1 MKPSAKQSDRG
12 ILKAEAGKQ
21 NFSLARY
28 EPTQTL
34 AQLVEYY
41 WVVQWDLRG
50 QAPYRQVV
58 LSYPSVHM
66 AFEKEHH
73 GMFAGVYGVPS
84 EPYTR
89 HLQETGVVVGV
100 KFQPGGFYP
109 FWKQPISSITGRILS
124 VGDIFG
130 EDGTAL
136 QHEIFELDDAEKGV
150 QLVERFLLERLP
162 APDDNVALL
171 NRIVQTVIDNREITK
186 VEDVVSLLGINKR
199 TLQRLFSRYVGV
211 SPKWVIKRY
220 RLQEA
225 AELIEKGELADWSAL
240 SQQLGYYDQAHFIKD
255 FKAIVGRAPMEYVKD
270 AGGAGQQ
277 R

>member
-1 MKPSAKQSDRG
+1 MKPSEKQSDRG

-28 EPTQTL
+28 EPVQPL
-34 AQLVEYY
+34 AHLVEYY
-41 WVVQWDLRG
+41 WVVRWDLRG

-58 LSYPSVHM
+58 LSYPNVHM
-66 AFEKEHH
+66 VFEKEHN
-73 GMFAGVYGVPS
+73 GTFAGVYGVPS
-84 EPYTR
+84 KPYTR
-89 HLQETGVVVGV
+89 DLHENGVVIGV

-109 FWKQPISSITGRILS
+109 FWKHPISNITGQILS
-124 VGDIFG
+124 VGDVFG

-136 QHEIFELDDAEKGV
+136 QKQMFALDDAEKGA

-162 APDDNVALL
+162 EPDDNVALL

-225 AELIEKGELADWSAL
+225 AERMEKGDVPDWSAL
-240 SQQLGYYDQAHFIKD
+240 SQHLGYYDQSHFIKD
-255 FKAIVGRAPMEYVKD
+255 FKAMVGRSPLEYVKD
-270 AGGAGQQ
+270 AGLS
-277 R
+277 